1 MLRSSPRTHSRPTY
15 VFQIYAS
22 WCAQN
27 PSKARVVAVCE
38 PRPYRLAKVA
48 DESDVSQDLR
58 FSDWKPLAALGRK
71 IADAVVIAIL
81 DGEHAECVEVFAK
94 LGYAILCE
102 KVNHERDLE

>member
-1 MLRSSPRTHSRPTY
+1 
-15 VFQIYAS
+15 V
-22 WCAQN
+22 QN
-27 PSKARVVAVCE
+27 PTKARVVAVCE

-48 DESDVSQDLR
+48 DESNVSEEHR
-58 FSDWKPLAALGRK
+58 FSDWRPLAALGRK

-102 KVNHERDLE
+102 KVSC